1 MTTATPLSHGAE
13 AAPGTHAPGDVPI
26 VRMENIYKHFGGVV
40 AINHVSF
47 DLLPGEVLA
56 LVGDNGA
63 GKSTL
68 MKVLSGA
75 IRPDSGSIYIR
86 GQKVRIEN
94 PQDARRLG
102 IETIYQTLALLNN
115 LDIPANIFMGREL
128 RMGGPL
134 GRLGLMNL
142 RKMRSAAREALE
154 NFDIRI
160 GDIDRDV
167 KDFSGGQRQ
176 MVTISRALYFQA
188 NVLIMDEPTAA
199 LGVAETRKVYE
210 FIQTLKRSNIAII
223 IISHNIN
230 EVFQVADRFMVLKTG
245 ALVGIKS
252 KEETSI
258 DDIVSMILSG
268 RSRGTGTESVTQ
280 TASA

>member
-1 MTTATPLSHGAE
+1 MIE
-13 AAPGTHAPGDVPI
+13 AVERVSESGLEDPAREPI
-26 VRMENIYKHFGGVV
+26 VRMENIHKHFGGVV
-40 AINHVSF
+40 AIDNVSF
-47 DLLPGEVLA
+47 DLHEGEVLA

-75 IRPDSGSIYIR
+75 LRADAGSIYLR
-86 GQKVRIEN
+86 GRKVRIEN

-102 IETIYQTLALLNN
+102 IETIYQNLALLNN

-128 RMGGPL
+128 RASGPL
-134 GRLGLMNL
+134 GRIGLMNL
-142 RKMRSAAREALE
+142 RQMRGRAREMLE
-154 NFDIRI
+154 SFDIKI
-160 GDIDRDV
+160 GDVDREV

-176 MVTISRALYFQA
+176 MVSISRAIYFKA

-210 FIQTLKRSNIAII
+210 FIRTLKRSHISII

-230 EVFQVADRFMVLKTG
+230 EVFEVADRFMVLKTG

-252 KEETSI
+252 KAETSI

-268 RSRGTGTESVTQ
+268 RYR
-280 TASA
+280 

>member
-1 MTTATPLSHGAE
+1 MREP
-13 AAPGTHAPGDVPI
+13 V

-40 AINHVSF
+40 AIDHVSF
-47 DLLPGEVLA
+47 DLDEGEVLA

-75 IRPDSGSIYIR
+75 IRADTGSIYIR
-86 GQKVRIEN
+86 GHKVKIDN

-102 IETIYQTLALLNN
+102 IETIYQNLALLNN
-115 LDIPANIFMGREL
+115 LDIPANVFMGREL
-128 RMGGPL
+128 RAAGPL
-134 GRLGLMNL
+134 GSLGLMNL
-142 RKMRSAAREALE
+142 GEMRKQAKKMLAS
-154 NFDIRI
+154 FDIRV
-160 GDIDRDV
+160 GDVNRDV
-167 KDFSGGQRQ
+167 RNFSGGQRQ
-176 MVTISRALYFQA
+176 MVSISRAIYFNA
-188 NVLIMDEPTAA
+188 SVLIMDEPTAA

-210 FIQTLKRSNIAII
+210 FIHTLKRKGISII

-230 EVFQVADRFMVLKTG
+230 EVFEVADRFMVLKTG

-252 KEETSI
+252 KAETSI

-268 RSRGTGTESVTQ
+268 RSR
-280 TASA
+280 